1 MSGIDPSL
9 TIEHLARRLQRAG
22 AAHPVA
28 GAVAQAAR
36 GASRL
41 PVAEFAILLDLASH
55 SVETGERGEVPFGE
69 LPPPIGLAAA
79 STGADLLALAD
90 LELVWRAIPPEVA
103 AGS

>member
-41 PVAEFAILLDLASH
+41 AVAAFAVLLDLGQH
-55 SVETGERGEVPFGE
+55 LVERGGRGEVPFGE
-69 LPPPIGLAAA
+69 LPPPVGLAASFA
-79 STGADLLALAD
+79 GADLLTPAD
-90 LELVWRAIPPEVA
+90 L
-103 AGS
+103 